1 MPAYRHFENKQMDD
15 DSNKYENYYKL
26 IEALEEQF
34 REVTLAY
41 TDIKN
46 QKLNNVKSYLGVG
59 CAAGQTTEQC
69 LGQENY

>member
-1 MPAYRHFENKQMDD
+1 MDD

-59 CAAGQTTEQC
+59 CAAGQTTE
-69 LGQENY
+69 